1 MLLASVLAG
10 CAETGDVMPSVTAPD
25 QSTASPM
32 ASPSA
37 NASSTPLAQPLHVPL
52 TTPVILFH
60 DPVNPDQVDGITWD
74 GTASGRV
81 ASGAKLGFISNQA
94 GTLYATFGDRAI
106 YDRSGHLVGSY
117 GGNMKGF
124 GTWADDERHYC
135 QMVGRSAT
143 PPLNGEPAS
152 LQVGAPGET
161 TRTVAQVG
169 TVGLQATIAVA
180 ACSELSDRAVV
191 VQSGGQGIGA
201 RQLWVVQLSTGHI
214 LWTRSYISDS
224 TSVVTIVASR
234 DGQYITE
241 AHSGA
246 GQTPATTV
254 YSPSGSVLGHLTMFV
269 ASFSWDGTLAV
280 VTSPEGSV
288 SVIRWRDGSHIW
300 GAPQGQTLDA
310 AMPEPGG
317 LRVGVSLSNPDY
329 QQTTGFTPTDL
340 YVIGSDGQA
349 TPLMQKVV
357 L

>member
-37 NASSTPLAQPLHVPL
+37 NASPTPLAQPLHVPL

-74 GTASGRV
+74 GTTSGRV
-81 ASGAKLGFISNQA
+81 AASGAKLGFTPNPA
-94 GTLYATFGDRAI
+94 GTLYATFPDRI
-106 YDRSGHLVGSY
+106 YDRSGHQVGSY

-161 TRTVAQVG
+161 TRTVAQIG

-180 ACSELSDRAVV
+180 ACSEL
-191 VQSGGQGIGA
+191 G
-201 RQLWVVQLSTGHI
+201 
-214 LWTRSYISDS
+214 
-224 TSVVTIVASR
+224 
-234 DGQYITE
+234 
-241 AHSGA
+241 
-246 GQTPATTV
+246 
-254 YSPSGSVLGHLTMFV
+254 
-269 ASFSWDGTLAV
+269 
-280 VTSPEGSV
+280 
-288 SVIRWRDGSHIW
+288 
-300 GAPQGQTLDA
+300 
-310 AMPEPGG
+310 
-317 LRVGVSLSNPDY
+317 
-329 QQTTGFTPTDL
+329 
-340 YVIGSDGQA
+340 
-349 TPLMQKVV
+349 
-357 L
+357 

>member
-1 MLLASVLAG
+1 
-10 CAETGDVMPSVTAPD
+10 
-25 QSTASPM
+25 M

-37 NASSTPLAQPLHVPL
+37 NASPTPLAQPLHVPL

-224 TSVVTIVASR
+224 TSVVMIVASR

-254 YSPSGSVLGHLTMFV
+254 YSPTGSVLGHLTMFV

-310 AMPEPGG
+310 AMPEPVG